1 MLPFT
6 HRRRMKPSSASLQ
19 IRSALLLFCFI
30 SITSRAADEGD
41 PVRLYT
47 VIHDKSGSSS
57 PSEAPAPLEHQELA
71 HVSPEAYGSSA
82 YSQPAYGAA
91 LTLGTPAPEVP
102 THEATVEYQML
113 EICFTAFVNKD
124 SKRTPYINLEIG
136 DEYSFTPVTITT
148 KVKLLPTKGES
159 SWRALFRYNTRG
171 VVNGRKRIGH
181 VKFPAGIDSKAI
193 MERVEGSIRAGGDE
207 NLWTKH
213 VSIRKDVFI
222 DYLRELK
229 ETDGVVIEEEVIDHI
244 TVAMDQYEKEW
255 EKRKQNRGNKGSGSK

>member
-6 HRRRMKPSSASLQ
+6 RHRRMKPSSASLR
-19 IRSALLLFCFI
+19 IRSALLLFCHFI
-30 SITSRAADEGD
+30 SITRAADEGD

-57 PSEAPAPLEHQELA
+57 PSEAPAPLEHQESA

-82 YSQPAYGAA
+82 YSQPAYGA
-91 LTLGTPAPEVP
+91 LTFGAPAPEVP
-102 THEATVEYQML
+102 MHESTVEYQML
-113 EICFTAFVNKD
+113 AFVNKD

-159 SWRALFRYNTRG
+159 SWR
-171 VVNGRKRIGH
+171 
-181 VKFPAGIDSKAI
+181 
-193 MERVEGSIRAGGDE
+193 GDE
-207 NLWTKH
+207 KVWRKH
-213 VSIRKDVFI
+213 VSIRKDIFI

-255 EKRKQNRGNKGSGSK
+255 EKRKQNRGDKGSGSK